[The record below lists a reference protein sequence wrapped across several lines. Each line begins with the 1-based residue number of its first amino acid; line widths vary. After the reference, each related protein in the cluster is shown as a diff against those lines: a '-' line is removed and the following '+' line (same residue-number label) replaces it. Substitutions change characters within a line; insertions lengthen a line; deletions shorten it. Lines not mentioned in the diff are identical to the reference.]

1 MNIPPCVLRADRTVA
16 CLVDGDFVAVPGLRD
31 VAQISAGSQATCA
44 RRVNGSVSCWGRPLG
59 ASEMEPPVDTPTAVA
74 DLTDAVDLSMG
85 WDHAC
90 VIRRGGSVACWGAMY
105 GGQLGDGTTVASG
118 TARRRAWR
126 SQRGSTRRG
135 PDARVRG
142 ARDRRDRLLG
152 DTRPQSDRSTGDYA
166 AADRAPRRVGADLKS
181 GYASTCALT
190 TGGAVLCRGANSYG
204 QLGDGTRVDRAT
216 PVAVAGLD
224 DAIAIAP
231 GTLLTCAL
239 RRTLAVECWG
249 YRFGNGD
256 GRDNPRAAVT
266 RVISSQRLR
275 PSTLRGSGAPLR
287 HQGVSR
293 AHLKPTLEL
302 RPSNPNAPCAAEPR
316 LPTPSPPH
324 QPPRATRSPFIAE
337 RSMQI
342 GSVGPLLI
350 QHPGG
355 VLRYGSHA
363 SATSSQMLPARS

>member
-1 MNIPPCVLRADRTVA
+1 MANLLSNKAIALFLGWLVVGCADTDLPTLEAHPRPRIIDARFSGYAIRRGGEVWTWSPARRVGTVTDAIEVATAMNIPPCVLRADRTVA

-59 ASEMEPPVDTPTAVA
+59 ASEMEPPVDTPTAVP

-105 GGQLGDGTTVASG
+105 GGQLGDGTTVASR
-118 TARRRAWR
+118 TPVVAR
-126 SQRGSTRRG
+126 GV
-135 PDARVRG
+135 PDAVLLAAGPMHVCAVRATG
-142 ARDRRDRLLG
+142 AIVCWGTHARSLIG
-152 DTRPQSDRSTGDYA
+152 APETTPQPIVLPAVSGI
-166 AADRAPRRVGADLKS
+166 ADLKS

-239 RRTLAVECWG
+239 RRSLAVVCWG
-249 YRFGNGD
+249 YTFGTGD
-256 GRDNPRAAVT
+256 GHET
-266 RVISSQRLR
+266 I
-275 PSTLRGSGAPLR
+275 
-287 HQGVSR
+287 QG
-293 AHLKPTLEL
+293 
-302 RPSNPNAPCAAEPR
+302 
-316 LPTPSPPH
+316 LP
-324 QPPRATRSPFIAE
+324 
-337 RSMQI
+337 
-342 GSVGPLLI
+342 
-350 QHPGG
+350 
-355 VLRYGSHA
+355 
-363 SATSSQMLPARS
+363 